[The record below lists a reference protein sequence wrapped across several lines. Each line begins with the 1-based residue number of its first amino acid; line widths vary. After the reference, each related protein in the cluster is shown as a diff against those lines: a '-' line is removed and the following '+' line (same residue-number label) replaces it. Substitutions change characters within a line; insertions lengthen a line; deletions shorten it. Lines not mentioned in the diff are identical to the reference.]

1 MSPLTNDELRELQEA
16 EELCIR
22 VLASR
27 AMEAPRS
34 HLVLR
39 LIEEVKRL
47 RVLQAIAGKKP

>member
-1 MSPLTNDELRELQEA
+1 MTSDELRELQEA

-39 LIEEVKRL
+39 LIEEVRNW
-47 RVLQAIAGKKP
+47 REEP

>member
-1 MSPLTNDELRELQEA
+1 MNPLTTDELRELQEA

-39 LIEEVKRL
+39 LIEEVRE
-47 RVLQAIAGKKP
+47 RRGRP